1 MSFSRK
7 IIIVMFVLAM
17 ITCAPAK
24 ASTIE
29 HCLRLKFYPPP
40 PPPQAVLGHR
50 SRFDLS
56 RIVCRDVLR
65 AVGHSIRSSGK
76 LPWRYLGAL
85 CNIFEDNEQKIE
97 GYIKDTYK
105 ARDLDRLIDGRSCAI
120 IRKKLHPISPLSL
133 PRQ

>member
-1 MSFSRK
+1 MYFSRK
-7 IIIVMFVLAM
+7 IMAVMFVLAM
-17 ITCAPAK
+17 ITCAPVK

-40 PPPQAVLGHR
+40 PPPQAALGHG

-76 LPWRYLGAL
+76 LPWRYLAAL
-85 CNIFEDNEQKIE
+85 CNILDDNEQKIE
-97 GYIKDTYK
+97 GYLKDTFK
-105 ARDLDRLIDGRSCAI
+105 DRDLNRLIDGRSCAI
-120 IRKKLHPISPLSL
+120 IRKKLQPISPSSF